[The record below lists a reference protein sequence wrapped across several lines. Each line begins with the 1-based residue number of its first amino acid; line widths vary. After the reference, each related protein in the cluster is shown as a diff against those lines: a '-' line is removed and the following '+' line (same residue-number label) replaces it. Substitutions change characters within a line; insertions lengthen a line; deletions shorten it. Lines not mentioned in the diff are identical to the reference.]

1 MYLSKIAVAAGTPC
15 PGATMSGCSSLG
27 GPYSVSRAMVVVG
40 RSRPW
45 WHVKHVTDCTPAKF
59 VLLMVATISTILRAV
74 FFLGVSKTQSTLSEP
89 AEGWQSAQS

>member
-1 MYLSKIAVAAGTPC
+1 MYLSKIAVAAGTPW
-15 PGATMSGCSSLG
+15 PAATMSGWSSLG
-27 GPYSVSRAMVVVG
+27 GPYGVSRAIVVVG

-45 WHVKHVTDCTPAKF
+45 WQVKHVTDWTPEKL
-59 VLLMVATISTILRAV
+59 VLLMVETISTILRAV